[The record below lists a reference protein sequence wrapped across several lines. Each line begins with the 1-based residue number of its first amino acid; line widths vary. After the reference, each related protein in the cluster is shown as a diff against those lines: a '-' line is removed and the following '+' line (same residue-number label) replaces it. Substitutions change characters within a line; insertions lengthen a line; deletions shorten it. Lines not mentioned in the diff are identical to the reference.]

1 MVGGGG
7 PFASLRLR
15 VGLLFDGRTVLIKM
29 DNPSRSERSRKAALA
44 AALTII
50 ARDGPGRLT
59 LDAIAQES
67 GLSKGGLMH
76 QFRTKEAVLKAL
88 LEQQFAHFN
97 DFTRD
102 FRSKLGAASA
112 QPELATQIAT
122 SREIIAQ
129 QYSVAQAMLAALAS
143 DPNLLVEARD
153 LDAARVKAI
162 KKEAADPGLAVLRW
176 AAARGLALLAMLRLC
191 PIPEA
196 EVQRLFERLL
206 DDGQWRALEQPT
218 KPPAKRPVRAPSR
231 RKN

>member
-1 MVGGGG
+1 
-7 PFASLRLR
+7 
-15 VGLLFDGRTVLIKM
+15 M

-76 QFRTKEAVLKAL
+76 QFRSKEAVLKAL

-162 KKEAADPGLAVLRW
+162 KKEAADPELAVLRW

-206 DDGQWRALEQPT
+206 DDGQWRALEHPA
-218 KPPAKRPVRAPSR
+218 KPPVKRPVRAPSR
-231 RKN
+231 RKS

>member
-1 MVGGGG
+1 
-7 PFASLRLR
+7 
-15 VGLLFDGRTVLIKM
+15 M

-162 KKEAADPGLAVLRW
+162 KKEAADPELAVLRW